1 MAYTEAELIGQ
12 LEKDLARSGEL
23 YVKDYIQEGGAAS
36 DTGRSYEDII
46 STYLVSHAEALK
58 MTDTNWGMVHT
69 AIGKTS
75 ERGSRMAQKLLSEKD
90 FFHAIPLDGD
100 VRLTDGTMAEIGYFD
115 FMTLDKEGKS
125 LTLFEIRPYPEKEKP
140 LSRLLRCWSLKTSLN
155 KALLLQMLGMEKL
168 PRISIV
174 TLITGGG
181 SDHFTPA
188 GRQPVPLPLKQLGGM
203 LGVFCLYL
211 FHGLYGVP
219 VSGAQAPAQMTR
231 AELIS
236 LLEKDAKHP
245 ELYPDTSNRP
255 DIIEIGIEAKLA
267 FGTGNHETTRMII
280 SQLLQMPVKTKR
292 VLDCGTG
299 TGILGLTASKLGAK
313 DVVGYDIDEWSV
325 ENAKHNAVL
334 NGVENMEVLFGNC
347 NVLTHV
353 SGVFD
358 VVMAN
363 INRNILLNDMRLFR
377 NVMNIGGTLILSGFY
392 EEDVPVLLE
401 KAAELGLHEVTR
413 QVDNNWTC
421 LVLG

>member
-1 MAYTEAELIGQ
+1 MKYLVATFNIETTADLMQACQDLLADGAAEAGFESFEETETGMEAYVQ
-12 LEKDLARSGEL
+12 KDLFD
-23 YVKDYIQEGGAAS
+23 K
-36 DTGRSYEDII
+36 
-46 STYLVSHAEALK
+46 EALDEYIADFPIV
-58 MTDTNWGMVHT
+58 DTRIT
-69 AIGKTS
+69 YDI
-75 ERGSRMAQKLLSEKD
+75 KD
-90 FFHAIPLDGD
+90 
-100 VRLTDGTMAEIGYFD
+100 AE
-115 FMTLDKEGKS
+115 DKDWNQEWEEQG
-125 LTLFEIRPYPEKEKP
+125 F
-140 LSRLLRCWSLKTSLN
+140 
-155 KALLLQMLGMEKL
+155 
-168 PRISIV
+168 
-174 TLITGGG
+174 
-181 SDHFTPA
+181 
-188 GRQPVPLPLKQLGGM
+188 
-203 LGVFCLYL
+203 
-211 FHGLYGVP
+211 
-219 VSGAQAPAQMTR
+219 APIFVADQVV
-231 AELIS
+231 IY
-236 LLEKDAKHP
+236 DAKHP

-299 TGILGLTASKLGAK
+299 TGILGLAASKLGAK